1 MGLDILVNLAVTI
14 VLVGVAVAVAA
25 VEAAAAPAPAP
36 APAPGVAGAV
46 NMLKVLYKVLLHRF
60 ISSGLK
66 GYCKGVCILRVIAV
80 FCRVL

>member
-1 MGLDILVNLAVTI
+1 MDILVNLAVTI

-25 VEAAAAPAPAP
+25 VEAAAAPAP

>member
-25 VEAAAAPAPAP
+25 VEAAAAPAP

>member
-25 VEAAAAPAPAP
+25 VEAAAAPAPV
-36 APAPGVAGAV
+36 PAPGVAGAV